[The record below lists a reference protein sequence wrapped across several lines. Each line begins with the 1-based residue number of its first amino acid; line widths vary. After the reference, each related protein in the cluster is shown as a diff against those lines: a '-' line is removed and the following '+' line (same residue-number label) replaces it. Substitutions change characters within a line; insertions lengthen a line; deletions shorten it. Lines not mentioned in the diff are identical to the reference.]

1 MVGQPT
7 AERGC
12 HPMYSS
18 QSHHT
23 VGLAAHHPRSPH
35 LSISRRLARH
45 PYLSPIIPAHAGIHV
60 PLRSGGTIGGHTPT
74 LAPT

>member
-1 MVGQPT
+1 MLHQPP
-7 AERGC
+7 AGRGS
-12 HPMYSS
+12 HPTSS
-18 QSHHT
+18 HQSHDT
-23 VGLAAHHPRSPH
+23 AGLAAHYPRTPH

-45 PYLSPIIPAHAGIHV
+45 PYLSPVIPAHAGIHV